1 MLSTFI
7 ALAFIDRL
15 GRRSLLIRAS
25 S

>member
-15 GRRSLLIRAS
+15 GRRPLLIRAS